1 MFSLDVGWVVKR
13 APRQLRKSFALNICP
28 MVQHSEAGL
37 LRIGSIP
44 NIVRRQE
51 SYEQRDRANRGV
63 VDRFIRCRSVQKIQ
77 SGVAVRKRD
86 SSKVPKDKH
95 KAPFLVEDVPGCG
108 NAFLSFHTRICI

>member
-77 SGVAVRKRD
+77 SGEQY
-86 SSKVPKDKH
+86 
-95 KAPFLVEDVPGCG
+95 EDGTP
-108 NAFLSFHTRICI
+108 AKFQKISIKPHFS